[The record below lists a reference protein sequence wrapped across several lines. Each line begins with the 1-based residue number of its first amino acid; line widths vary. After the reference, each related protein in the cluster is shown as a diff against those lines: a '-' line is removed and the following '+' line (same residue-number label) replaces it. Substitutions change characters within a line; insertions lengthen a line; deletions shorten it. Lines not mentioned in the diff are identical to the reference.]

1 MFLFSFTVKA
11 PIRIITSGAKKGR
24 RLRVVPNEFIV
35 QSRISPL
42 QLRQRSSHF
51 LHIFYHPPS
60 RLFPFI
66 AFGIWLQRSSTSTG
80 RRNEISLSHRTHPL
94 LNLQHVIAEEWD
106 VMAVFLSMLPC
117 LSCLIGNIRLD
128 FCCVITHP
136 SSPTL
141 LTLVIY

>member
-106 VMAVFLSMLPC
+106 VMAVFLSMLP
-117 LSCLIGNIRLD
+117 L
-128 FCCVITHP
+128 P
-136 SSPTL
+136 
-141 LTLVIY
+141 